1 MGEDR
6 LSTCQLRPLHSPD
19 YFDQFT
25 HVDMIWDK
33 ELGLVQH
40 WQLFLPFVA
49 FDDDL
54 GGKSRVGLVM
64 SIVPH
69 RLVPRS
75 NTNPTSMGRKAEVK
89 PCFASP
95 SQETKQE
102 KDRSSDHQA
111 GCR

>member
-1 MGEDR
+1 M
-6 LSTCQLRPLHSPD
+6 
-19 YFDQFT
+19 
-25 HVDMIWDK
+25 VWDK

-54 GGKSRVGLVM
+54 GGKSRVGFVM
-64 SIVPH
+64 FIVPH

-75 NTNPTSMGRKAEVK
+75 NINPTRMSRKAEIK
-89 PCFASP
+89 PRFASP
-95 SQETKQE
+95 SQETKPK

-111 GCR
+111 VCR